1 MLLCLPVCLF
11 PFAGSYFNV
20 EIGPPHQL
28 SILQHSSGSWAGN
41 QPFPT
46 QPKVA
51 LLDAGGNVVLADS
64 ESTCYSRVIIDTSNN
79 AIPSVTG
86 VVFANSIVDD
96 ARLMYG
102 PGDIIQIDVIFSRE
116 VTLFQTNSSTD
127 SAQCN

>member
-1 MLLCLPVCLF
+1 MLKLVHLINSQSYSIHQEVGLATSLF
-11 PFAGSYFNV
+11 
-20 EIGPPHQL
+20 L
-28 SILQHSSGSWAGN
+28 HS
-41 QPFPT
+41 QRYL
-46 QPKVA
+46 A

-79 AIPSVTG
+79 AIPSVTE